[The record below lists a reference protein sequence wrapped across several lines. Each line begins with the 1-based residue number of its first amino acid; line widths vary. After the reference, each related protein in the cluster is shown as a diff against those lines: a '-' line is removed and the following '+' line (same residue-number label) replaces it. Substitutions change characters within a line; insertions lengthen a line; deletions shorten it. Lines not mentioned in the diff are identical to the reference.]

1 MIYKMKKKSEINISI
16 IILNFNSHEFTIN
29 CLKSIELSIDK
40 YLEYEIIVVDNG
52 SNINDFKL
60 LNQKIEKNSY
70 KLNIKVL
77 RNKTNLGF
85 GGGNM
90 IGAKES
96 IGKYIAFI
104 NNDTLLLN
112 NCFNILFDFMEKN
125 PKVALCGPQG
135 YDSNKKSI
143 SSFNNFFS
151 IKKLFFGRKFLEL
164 ISPKKFPRIKKVY
177 HEPLVVDYVEG
188 SFMFFKAKYFR
199 LINGFDQNIFLY
211 YEETDVGIRLRN
223 SGLLTYLIP
232 KAKYIHFKGGST
244 KRSIQIKKELKISLF
259 YIIRKH
265 YSKTTFY
272 IVWIYFLVRYFLR
285 IPFKPSYWILFKN
298 ILYFTPKSNSIR
310 NN

>member
-16 IILNFNSHEFTIN
+16 VILNFNSHEFTIN

-104 NNDTLLLN
+104 NNDTLKDISYDDGTGRHEYVVFSDVLRKKNIKQYLLN
-112 NCFNILFDFMEKN
+112 DNFYGILTWHLKEDELK
-125 PKVALCGPQG
+125 KDLQG
-135 YDSNKKSI
+135 YWSWALSAFKIAD
-143 SSFNNFFS
+143 
-151 IKKLFFGRKFLEL
+151 
-164 ISPKKFPRIKKVY
+164 
-177 HEPLVVDYVEG
+177 DY
-188 SFMFFKAKYFR
+188 FK
-199 LINGFDQNIFLY
+199 
-211 YEETDVGIRLRN
+211 
-223 SGLLTYLIP
+223 
-232 KAKYIHFKGGST
+232 
-244 KRSIQIKKELKISLF
+244 
-259 YIIRKH
+259 
-265 YSKTTFY
+265 
-272 IVWIYFLVRYFLR
+272 
-285 IPFKPSYWILFKN
+285 
-298 ILYFTPKSNSIR
+298 
-310 NN
+310 